1 MVCLPA
7 IVELRTESV
16 RSGRSGFGSL
26 KDFALVLL
34 ASLGRFHGTPCTS
47 LINMVTPDRLHPAD
61 IITSDVTSSA
71 AQQCND
77 RTLCASDKSAQSAQ
91 RVTSKQTAL
100 FRKLQTIPHHYEQ
113 AQRE

>member
-1 MVCLPA
+1 MCLPA

-26 KDFALVLL
+26 KDIALVLF
-34 ASLGRFHGTPCTS
+34 ASLGRFQGIPCTL
-47 LINMVTPDRLHPAD
+47 LIIMVTPDRLHPAD

-71 AQQCND
+71 AQHCKD

-91 RVTSKQTAL
+91 QVASKQTAL
-100 FRKLQTIPHHYEQ
+100 LRKLQNHP
-113 AQRE
+113 ASL